1 VWIDL
6 RAAMRGVLEETTL
19 ADVVARSD
27 TAR

>member
-19 ADVVARSD
+19 ADVAARSRA
-27 TAR
+27 T